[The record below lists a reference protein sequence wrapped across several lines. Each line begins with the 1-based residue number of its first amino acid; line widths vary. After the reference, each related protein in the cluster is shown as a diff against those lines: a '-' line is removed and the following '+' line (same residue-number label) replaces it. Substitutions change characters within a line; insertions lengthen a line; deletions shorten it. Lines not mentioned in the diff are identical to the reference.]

1 MTELRTGLFFGS
13 FNPVHVGHLI
23 IANFM
28 ATSTTLQEVW
38 LVVSPHNPL
47 KARQSLAKD
56 YDRLHLVSIAV
67 EDNPKLK
74 ACDIEFGLPRPSFTV
89 DTLAYLKERYPRREF
104 VLIMGSDNLATLDKW
119 KHPAVLLRDYRILVY
134 LRPGFPPGPYA
145 EHPNV
150 QIFEEVPLMQISSSF
165 IRSRIQEGKSV
176 EYLVT
181 EPVLEYLS
189 VSGMYTAN
197 KHKNKG

>member
-1 MTELRTGLFFGS
+1 MSELRTGLFFGS
-13 FNPVHVGHLI
+13 FNPIHVGHLI

-28 ATSTTLQEVW
+28 ATGSALQEVW

-47 KARQSLAKD
+47 KPRQSLAKD
-56 YDRLHLVSIAV
+56 YDRLHLVNIAV
-67 EDNPKLK
+67 ENNPRLR
-74 ACDIEFGLPRPSFTV
+74 ACDIEFGLPRPSYTV

-119 KHPAVLLRDYRILVY
+119 KNPEVLLRDYQIFVY
-134 LRPGFPPGPYA
+134 LRPGFPPGPYS

-165 IRSRIQEGKSV
+165 IRARIREGRSV
-176 EYLVT
+176 QYLVT

-189 VSGMYTAN
+189 ASGMYAV
-197 KHKNKG
+197 NKGKI

>member
-56 YDRLHLVSIAV
+56 YDRLHLVNIAV

-74 ACDIEFGLPRPSFTV
+74 ACDIEFGLPQPSFTV
-89 DTLAYLKERYPRREF
+89 DTLAYLKERYPRRAF

-119 KHPAVLLRDYRILVY
+119 KHPEVLLRDYQIFVY

-150 QIFEEVPLMQISSSF
+150 RIFEEVPLMQISSSF
-165 IRSRIQEGKSV
+165 IRARIQEGKSV

-181 EPVLEYLS
+181 EPVLDYLS

>member
-1 MTELRTGLFFGS
+1 MAELRTGLFFGS

-23 IANFM
+23 IANYM
-28 ATSTTLQEVW
+28 ATGTPLEEVW

-47 KARQSLAKD
+47 KPRVSLAKD
-56 YDRLHLVSIAV
+56 YDRLHLVNIAV
-67 EDNPKLK
+67 EDNPLLR
-74 ACDIEFGLPRPSFTV
+74 ACDIEFGLPRPSYTV
-89 DTLAYLKERYPRREF
+89 DTLAYLKERYPNREF

-119 KHPAVLLRDYRILVY
+119 KNPEVLLRDYRIYVY
-134 LRPGFPPGPYA
+134 LRPGYSPGPYA

-165 IRSRIQEGKSV
+165 IRSRIRDGKSV
-176 EYLVT
+176 QYLVT

-189 VSGMYTAN
+189 ASGMYSEKKQKN
-197 KHKNKG
+197 KH